1 MSDKAEQ
8 LLDAAEDL
16 CRRVGFNAFS
26 YRDLADRVGI
36 RTASIH
42 YHYPA
47 KADLGRAMALRYR
60 QRFEQALDGILRASP
75 AARPRWQ
82 AFSGALQQALG
93 EGDKLCL
100 GGMLSAE
107 FTGLS
112 PEIQQEVTRFFH
124 AGEAFTRTWLT
135 AGVAAGELRLPPGQ
149 SLDTLPKAIF
159 ASMQG
164 AMLAARA
171 CNDSGRLQ
179 SAADW
184 IYETLKP

>member
-26 YRDLADRVGI
+26 YRDLADCVGI

-42 YHYPA
+42 YHFPA
-47 KADLGRAMALRYR
+47 KTDLGRAMALRYR

-75 AARPRWQ
+75 SAKTRWQ
-82 AFSGALQQALG
+82 AFSGALQRALG
-93 EGDKLCL
+93 DGDKLCL

-107 FTGLS
+107 YASLA
-112 PEIQQEVTRFFH
+112 PEIQSEVTRFFQ
-124 AGEAFTRTWLT
+124 AGEAFVGSWLS
-135 AGVAAGELRLPPGQ
+135 AGLAAGELRLPPGQ
-149 SLDTLPKAIF
+149 SAKTMPMALF

-171 CNDSGRLQ
+171 CKDSSMLQ
-179 SAADW
+179 ATTDW
-184 IYETLKP
+184 IFDSLKV